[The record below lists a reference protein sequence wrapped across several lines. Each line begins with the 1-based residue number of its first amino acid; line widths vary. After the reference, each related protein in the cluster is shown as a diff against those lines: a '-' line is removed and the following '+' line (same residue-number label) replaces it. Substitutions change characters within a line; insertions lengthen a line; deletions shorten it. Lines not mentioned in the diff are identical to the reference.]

1 MEKNQTAA
9 PEATAPVT
17 PVKVPKIE
25 QNGVTRPGAD
35 TATGRIWE
43 IADAQSAEAKAP
55 AKRAD
60 VLKAAEAEGINVTTA
75 ATQFGR
81 WCKFNGVKA
90 TPAAPK
96 QTAEEK
102 EAAKAAAK
110 AEKDTKKAADKAAKD
125 AAKAAAKAAKA
136 PAAAPATEPAAS

>member
-1 MEKNQTAA
+1 MEKNHAA
-9 PEATAPVT
+9 PETV
-17 PVKVPKIE
+17 PVKPPKIE
-25 QNGVTRPGAD
+25 QNDVVRPGAG

-43 IADAQSAEAKAP
+43 IADAQSAAAKAP

-60 VLKAAEAEGINVTTA
+60 VLKAAEAKGINVTTA

-96 QTAEEK
+96 QTAEEQ
-102 EAAKAAAK
+102 AAEKAAAK
-110 AEKDTKKAADKAAKD
+110 AKKD
-125 AAKAAAKAAKA
+125 AEKAGAKAKKDAEKAAAKAAKT